1 MAKRFV
7 QWTDTDRKVWSY
19 EFHDYMQIVAQAR
32 YVIRKVQRIIDECV
46 RSNGLDPLEHQA
58 LIQIYGAAEQK
69 LPIGHLAERLNI
81 VSALASRLVQ
91 QLEGAGLV
99 RRTPSLRDRRA
110 TYVGTTPKGV
120 ARLYA
125 IVEDVH
131 HEVGYVRSKLTPVQ
145 RRAAH
150 EIMAF
155 YVGSQRET
163 TAAARRRNGRDLI
176 GMLMPLPKPERGPK
190 PEPKRARGRSPSARP
205 RRFRLLA

>member
-1 MAKRFV
+1 MAAKRFV
-7 QWTDTDRKVWSY
+7 HWTDTDRQVWSY
-19 EFHDYMQIVAQAR
+19 EFHDYMEIVAQAR

-69 LPIGHLAERLNI
+69 LPIGRLAERLDI

-110 TYVGTTPKGV
+110 TYVGTTAKGV

-131 HEVGYVRSKLTPVQ
+131 HEVGYFRSKLTPPE

-150 EIMAF
+150 EIVAF
-155 YVGSQRET
+155 YVGSLRK
-163 TAAARRRNGRDLI
+163 APAARPSRNGAASMGL
-176 GMLMPLPKPERGPK
+176 LMPLPKPERR
-190 PEPKRARGRSPSARP
+190 RARSR
-205 RRFRLLA
+205 

>member
-1 MAKRFV
+1 MPKRFV
-7 QWTDTDRKVWSY
+7 QWTDTDRQIWSY
-19 EFHDYMQIVAQAR
+19 EFHDYMQVVAQAR

-46 RSNGLDPLEHQA
+46 RSNGLEPLEHQA

-69 LPIGHLAERLNI
+69 LPIGHLADRLNI

-91 QLEGAGLV
+91 QLEGAALV

-131 HEVGYVRSKLTPVQ
+131 HEVGYFRSKLTPVQ
-145 RRAAH
+145 RRATH

-155 YVGSQRET
+155 YVGSLRD
-163 TAAARRRNGRDLI
+163 AARGPRRRNGREPL
-176 GMLMPLPKPERGPK
+176 GLLMPLPKPA
-190 PEPKRARGRSPSARP
+190 PKRARAPAQAS
-205 RRFRLLA
+205 RRR

>member
-1 MAKRFV
+1 MGGKRFV
-7 QWTDTDRKVWSY
+7 EWTDTDRQVWSY

-46 RSNGLDPLEHQA
+46 RSNGLEPLEHQA
-58 LIQIYGAAEQK
+58 LIQIYGAADHK
-69 LPIGHLAERLNI
+69 LPIGHLAERLDI

-91 QLEGAGLV
+91 QLEGRGLV

-131 HEVGYVRSKLTPVQ
+131 HEVGYFRSKLTPPERQ
-145 RRAAH
+145 AAH
-150 EIMAF
+150 EIVAF
-155 YVGSQRET
+155 YVGSLRQAASAVLRQR
-163 TAAARRRNGRDLI
+163 RSGSRVNSI
-176 GMLMPLPKPERGPK
+176 GMALMPLPKPERQ
-190 PEPKRARGRSPSARP
+190 RP
-205 RRFRLLA
+205 RTR